1 MHKKQLMDYA
11 QSRSCF
17 MSDNMYT
24 LEGVCTQIV
33 INMYTLESVCTQ
45 IVIRLWDLTGKGG
58 WGVAGGGGGRR
69 EK

>member
-1 MHKKQLMDYA
+1 MQLMDYA

-33 INMYTLESVCTQ
+33 T
-45 IVIRLWDLTGKGG
+45 RLWDLKRKGG
-58 WGVAGGGGGRR
+58 GGVAGGWGGGEVERG
-69 EK
+69 ECINKQTNE